1 MTHAP
6 TVPDPDPTFDPL
18 RDRLFVADAVR
29 TLEDGVPAGAAEGN
43 AVAVRG
49 GRILAVGA
57 AADVAAHLAPGHERI
72 DLPGATLTPGFH
84 DAHVHLGYH
93 GLERAQVALA
103 DTTSFEEAIARL
115 AARAATLPAGTWVEG
130 AGFALQRWGIR
141 RPDRAPLDAALPDH
155 PVLLRSQDHHSA
167 LVNAAALA
175 AAGVDAGTPDP
186 GGGEI
191 VRRDDRTPTGELLE
205 RAVELVAAAV
215 PAPSDAA
222 LAAALYDGATHLA
235 SLGITTVHHMAY
247 EPARNHRAIA
257 REASRPTFPLRVW
270 ACLMQEDLEAAE
282 TLGVATGQGGD
293 RYEVGGAKFFVDGA
307 LGSLTAWMEAPYL
320 GGDDAGRVVTGPDVL
335 HERVGRAIAA
345 GLTPVGHAIG
355 DAAVGALL
363 DAFEAHA
370 PAWRAAGLRPRVE
383 HAQHVAPRDVARLG
397 GLGLVASMQPLHLTF
412 DAPTIHRELADRI
425 DRAYPV
431 RSLAAAGATVAF
443 GSDTPVAPPDVVATL
458 RAATE
463 RRGLE
468 DLVVGPDEALTP
480 LEAVRAYTRGAAAA
494 IGRGDRSGV
503 LRPGA
508 HADLT
513 AWSADPTAGA
523 FDGLHAVATVL
534 GGRVAYRS

>member
-1 MTHAP
+1 MTSVP
-6 TVPDPDPTFDPL
+6 TPPDPDATFDPL

-29 TLEDGVPAGAAEGN
+29 TLEDGVPAGAVEGD

-49 GRILAVGA
+49 GRILGVGA
-57 AADVAAHLAPGHERI
+57 AADLAPRLADGFERVE
-72 DLPGATLTPGFH
+72 LPGATLTPGFH

-93 GLERAQVALA
+93 GLERAQVPLG
-103 DTTSFEEAIARL
+103 DTTSFDAAIARL
-115 AARAATLPAGTWVEG
+115 AERAAALPPGTWVEG
-130 AGFALQRWGIR
+130 AGFALQRWGVR

-155 PVLLRSQDHHSA
+155 PVLMRSQDHHGA
-167 LVNAAALA
+167 LANAAALA
-175 AAGVDAGTPDP
+175 AAGVDAATPDP
-186 GGGEI
+186 PGGEV
-191 VRRDDRTPTGELLE
+191 VRRADGTPTGELLE
-205 RAVELVAAAV
+205 RAVELVAGAV

-222 LAAALYDGATHLA
+222 LAAALYDGARHLA
-235 SLGITTVHHMAY
+235 SLGVTTVHHMAY

-257 REASRPTFPLRVW
+257 REASRATFPLRVW

-282 TLGVATGQGGD
+282 ALGVATGQGGD

-320 GGDDAGRVVTGPDVL
+320 GHDDAGRVVTDPAVL
-335 HERVGRAIAA
+335 HERVGRAVAA

-355 DAAVGALL
+355 DAAVAALL

-383 HAQHVAPRDVARLG
+383 HAQHVAPRDVVRLG
-397 GLGLVASMQPLHLTF
+397 RLGLVASMQPLHLTF

-431 RSLAAAGATVAF
+431 RSLAEAGATVAF

-463 RRGLE
+463 RRGLN

-480 LEAVRAYTRGAAAA
+480 LAAVRAYTRGAAAA
-494 IGRGDRSGV
+494 IGREGTSGV

-508 HADLT
+508 DADLT
-513 AWSADPTAGA
+513 AWSHDPTAGA
-523 FDGLHAVATVL
+523 YDDLRALATVVA
-534 GGRVAYRS
+534 GRVAYRA